1 MYIFISIIQTFLAGV
16 FGWLIADIQ
25 YELKKSKAITET
37 VTKSKSNFHMWKV
50 WVVWGIYLSLFF
62 TESYLTST
70 ACLNKTYDT
79 SKYEIVYGTDEM
91 PTDSTMFKI
100 IKK

>member
-1 MYIFISIIQTFLAGV
+1 MYIFIFILQTFFAGV

-25 YELKKSKAITET
+25 HELKKSKVITET
-37 VTKSKSNFHMWKV
+37 ITKSKSNFHMWKV

-70 ACLNKTYDT
+70 AYLNKTYDT
-79 SKYEIVYGTDEM
+79 SKYEIVY
-91 PTDSTMFKI
+91 DSTDADLDCTTFKI